1 MEQFADGKIF
11 FEKPKVVY
19 PDVFYLFWKF
29 DEIPGKKEIDHD
41 WMDRLIS
48 RKNSVRLFYF
58 TKITNMLQRK
68 YDKIFWRGKQ
78 ISIGNERRARDP
90 CGLQG

>member
-1 MEQFADGKIF
+1 
-11 FEKPKVVY
+11 
-19 PDVFYLFWKF
+19 
-29 DEIPGKKEIDHD
+29 
-41 WMDRLIS
+41 
-48 RKNSVRLFYF
+48 
-58 TKITNMLQRK
+58 MLQRK